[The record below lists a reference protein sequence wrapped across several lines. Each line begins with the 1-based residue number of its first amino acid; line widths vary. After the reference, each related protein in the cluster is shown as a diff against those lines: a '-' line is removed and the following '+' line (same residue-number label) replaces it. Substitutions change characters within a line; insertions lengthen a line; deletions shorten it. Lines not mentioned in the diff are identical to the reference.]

1 MNKKKCTAIVLAAG
15 KGTRMGTKIHKQY
28 LEICGRPVL
37 YYALNAFEQSEIIDN
52 IILVTGA
59 EEIDYCKKEIVDKY
73 NLTKVSDIVSGG
85 KERYN
90 SVFNGLKCVDKESF
104 VFIHDGARPFID
116 RESIRRA
123 YNTVKEEKACIVA
136 MPVKDTIKIA
146 DDKGYVSDTPDRSKV
161 WMVQTP
167 QVFSSDII
175 KEAYAKA
182 METDCKGVTDDA
194 MVVEQ
199 MMNQPVKFVE
209 GSYMNIK
216 ITTPEDLAVGEL
228 FVKNMGLA

>member
-1 MNKKKCTAIVLAAG
+1 MNKEKCTAIVLAAG

-37 YYALNAFEQSEIIDN
+37 YYALNAFENSEIIDD

-59 EEIDYCKKEIVDKY
+59 DEIEYCQNEIVNKY
-73 NLTKVSDIVSGG
+73 EISKVHHIVAGG

-90 SVFNGLKCVDKESF
+90 SVYNGLKLVDEGY
-104 VFIHDGARPFID
+104 VFIHDGARPFVD
-116 RESIRRA
+116 GDSIKRA
-123 YNTVKEEKACIVA
+123 YEMVQTEKACVVA
-136 MPVKDTIKIA
+136 MPAKDTIKIS
-146 DDKGYVSDTPDRSKV
+146 DENGYVKSTPDRSTV

-167 QVFSSDII
+167 QVFSANLI
-175 KEAYAKA
+175 KEAYEKIMA
-182 METDCKGVTDDA
+182 TDCKGVTDDA

-199 MMNQPVKFVE
+199 TMNHKVKFSK

-216 ITTPEDLAVGEL
+216 ITTPEDLEIGEVFINRL
-228 FVKNMGLA
+228 SK

>member
-1 MNKKKCTAIVLAAG
+1 MEKKKCTAIVLAAG

-37 YYALNAFEQSEIIDN
+37 YYAVNAFEQSEIIDN

-59 EEIDYCKKEIVDKY
+59 EEIDYCKNEIVDKY
-73 NLTKVSDIVSGG
+73 NLTKVSNIICGG
-85 KERYN
+85 NERYN
-90 SVFNGLKCVDKESF
+90 SVYNGLKCVDHDGF
-104 VFIHDGARPFID
+104 VFIHDGARPFVD
-116 RESIRRA
+116 KESIERA
-123 YNTVKEEKACIVA
+123 YNTVREENACIVA
-136 MPVKDTIKIA
+136 MPVKDTIKIS
-146 DDKGYVSDTPDRSKV
+146 DKTGHVASTPDRSTV

-167 QVFSSDII
+167 QVFRMALI
-175 KEAYAKA
+175 KEAYTKV

-199 MMNQPVKFVE
+199 MTGHPVKFVE

-216 ITTPEDLAVGEL
+216 ITTPEDLAIGEL
-228 FVKNMGLA
+228 FVKTMGLV